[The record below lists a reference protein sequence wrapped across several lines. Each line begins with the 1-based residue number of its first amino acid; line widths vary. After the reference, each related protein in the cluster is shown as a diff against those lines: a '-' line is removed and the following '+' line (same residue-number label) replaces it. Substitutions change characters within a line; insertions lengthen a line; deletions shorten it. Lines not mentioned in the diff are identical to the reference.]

1 MPQFTSQDETD
12 AGKLVW
18 DLLDLRRKYLAQ
30 GVDLVDVLNWAARGM
45 AGVYA
50 YPDTQP
56 ESTALPLDGEAQT
69 AEIEANQAL
78 ADLATISGGAGTST
92 VTGGAGA

>member
-1 MPQFTSQDETD
+1 MAQFTSQDETD

-18 DLLDLRRKYLAQ
+18 DLLDLRRKYQAQ

-50 YPDTQP
+50 YPDAQP
-56 ESTALPLDGEAQT
+56 ETAALPLDGEAQT
-69 AEIEANQAL
+69 AETEANQAL
-78 ADLATISGGAGTST
+78 ADLATIGSGSGNDT
-92 VTGGAGA
+92 VTGGGA